1 MAEITALVS
10 LLTTLV
16 VTLNV
21 VVIEPAGMVTVVGTR
36 ALKLDD
42 ANETVVPPVGA
53 GPEMIKVPVV
63 DVPPTTG
70 EVDQVTCT
78 GIGARTLTKA
88 L

>member
-1 MAEITALVS
+1 MIALVS

-16 VTLNV
+16 ETVKV
-21 VVIEPAGMVTVVGTR
+21 AVIAPAGMVTLLPTR

-42 ANETVVPPVGA
+42 ANETVVPPDGA

-70 EVDQVTCT
+70 EADQVACT
-78 GIGARTLTKA
+78 GIGASTFIKA

>member
-1 MAEITALVS
+1 MTALVS
-10 LLTTLV
+10 LLTILV
-16 VTLNV
+16 DTVNV
-21 VVIEPAGMVTVVGTR
+21 VVMASAGMVTLDPTK

-42 ANETVVPPVGA
+42 AKETVVPPDGA
-53 GPEMIKVPVV
+53 GPEMINVPVV

-78 GIGARTLTKA
+78 GIGARTLTNA